1 MREIKFRGKRVDNGE
16 WIYGGSI
23 IKFFDKG
30 TTEYYMPAINMK
42 CICEHDEADNIIS
55 FENCMFYKVIPETVG
70 QYTGLTDKNGKEIYE
85 GDTIQLSG
93 GGPGYFILYGHPRVC
108 IGEYVDDDLTY
119 DDDSEPVPLYGV
131 YMDTKRGPGGLSQT
145 TARKFEVL

>member
-16 WIYGGSI
+16 WIYGFFVFDEFKGFEGKAGI
-23 IKFFDKG
+23 AFTDGPLGFEVVEVDIK
-30 TTEYYMPAINMK
+30 
-42 CICEHDEADNIIS
+42 
-55 FENCMFYKVIPETVG
+55 TVG
-70 QYTGLTDKNGKEIYE
+70 QYTGLKDKNGKEIYE

-119 DDDSEPVPLYGV
+119 DEDSEPVLSYGV
-131 YMDTKRGPGGLSQT
+131 YMETKRGPAGLSQT
-145 TARKFEVL
+145 TAGKFEVLQWTS